1 MSERIPVIGITT
13 YRQSATWGTW
23 PGVHADLL
31 PATYARAVE
40 AAGGAPVLLPPVA
53 DATMAAA
60 VADRLDAIIVAGGA
74 DVSPYRYGQEP
85 DPTVTVWYDDRD
97 ESELAYL
104 AAADADE
111 LPVLGIC
118 RGMQLMAVAAGG
130 TLIQHLPDAGGD
142 EAHSGSDGVYGHVA
156 VTLENGTRTGEIL
169 GERVEV
175 ECHHHQGVG
184 EHPGFVVTAIGEDG
198 IPHAMERPGDRFVV
212 GVQWHPEEGADRE
225 LFTALV
231 AAARARMR

>member
-23 PGVHADLL
+23 PGVDADLL
-31 PATYARAVE
+31 PAAYARAVE
-40 AAGGAPVLLPPVA
+40 EAGGAPVLLPPVA
-53 DATMAAA
+53 DAAMAAA
-60 VADRLDAIIVAGGA
+60 VADRLDGIIVAGGA
-74 DVSPYRYGQEP
+74 DVSPSRYGQEP
-85 DPTVTVWYDDRD
+85 DPAVTVWYDDRD
-97 ESELAYL
+97 ASELAYL

-142 EAHSGSDGVYGHVA
+142 EVHSGGDGVYGHVA
-156 VTLENGTRTGEIL
+156 VNVAHGTRIAQIL
-169 GERVEV
+169 GERAEV

-184 EHPGFVVTAIGEDG
+184 EHPGYVVTARGADG
-198 IPHAMERPGDRFVV
+198 IAHAMERPGDRFVV

-225 LFTALV
+225 LFAALV
-231 AAARARMR
+231 AAARARAR